1 MLSDIVNFLKSA
13 KSCVDTIIN
22 ELEEFK
28 KLESDG
34 MKKIDLFI
42 EIIKELGCSVQNLE
56 KAFADEKEIPVEHR
70 LKYLIIKELKFD
82 LDDFVDSI
90 KEYKKW
96 YILVI
101 KREKLPDDLT
111 SPTDISGSKTEGKC
125 TKCWSWCCSTCPC
138 KVSEPVLLNAGI
150 QLALIS
156 PSQMNKMLDESF
168 QKIMEKVRI
177 VIELEKDIFGTAIK
191 ITHPILQK
199 AWMSFGPRD
208 KTKIEVEEH
217 MLVEALL
224 NRLKDECN
232 GEVANESKCREIIY
246 KFLQGLEIKAG
257 NRPNGKISIDELNE
271 LATTELN
278 SLSVLS
284 MLGLDEQPGCVITG
298 LETESQIVSN
308 STKTEDVLKV
318 LAKYVSEHI
327 GQQNIQIQTTENKQ
341 IEELSINSI
350 PAQNSLSPESIK
362 IDLDVINKK
371 LDLLDKAG
379 LIALANN
386 LPIRVTSS
394 DKEGILE
401 CEGYGSHW
409 PYKVICEFELDN
421 INSVNSV
428 TATFVAKDQ
437 GWGGTGH
444 CNVRYRVG
452 SSKILPAFFI
462 DREKTPSNTYTYIIK
477 KDELEGLTVSDKITF
492 WLCSAPWGG
501 WSAQVTHCDI
511 VIN

>member
-28 KLESDG
+28 KLESNG

-42 EIIKELGCSVQNLE
+42 EIIKELGCSVKNLE
-56 KAFADEKEIPVEHR
+56 KAFADENEIPVEHR

-90 KEYKKW
+90 KEYRKW

-101 KREKLPDDLT
+101 KGEKLPEDLT
-111 SPTDISGSKTEGKC
+111 GPIDISGSTSKC
-125 TKCWSWCCSTCPC
+125 RKCCRWSICCSTCPC
-138 KVSEPVLLNAGI
+138 KVTDPVFLNAGI
-150 QLALIS
+150 QLALVS
-156 PSQMNKMLDESF
+156 PSQMNKQLDESF

-191 ITHPILQK
+191 ISHPILQR

-217 MLVEALL
+217 MLVEALV

-232 GEVANESKCREIIY
+232 GEVVNESKCREIMY
-246 KFLQGLEIKAG
+246 SFLQELERKAG
-257 NRPNGKISIDELNE
+257 NKPNGKISIDELNE
-271 LATTELN
+271 LVPTESN
-278 SLSVLS
+278 TKSVLE
-284 MLGLDEQPGCVITG
+284 MLGLVEQPGCNHMN
-298 LETESQIVSN
+298 ESKFSSSQVSLHCLKEN
-308 STKTEDVLKV
+308 GADDVLKI
-318 LAKYVSEHI
+318 LAKYVSEHM
-327 GQQNIQIQTTENKQ
+327 GSKSGSVFDTSQIPETKLILDPIT
-341 IEELSINSI
+341 
-350 PAQNSLSPESIK
+350 PESIK
-362 IDLDVINKK
+362 IELNVQKK
-371 LDLLDKAG
+371 LDLDL
-379 LIALANN
+379 N
-386 LPIRVTSS
+386 LPVRVTMS

-409 PYKVICEFELDN
+409 PYKVICEFGLDE
-421 INSVNSV
+421 IKLVNSI

-444 CNVRYRVG
+444 ANIRYCAG
-452 SSKILPAFFI
+452 SNKITPAIFI
-462 DREKTPSNTYTYIIK
+462 DRNANPSNTYTYTIK
-477 KDELEGLTVSDKITF
+477 KDELNGLVSNNKITF
-492 WLCSAPWGG
+492 WLCSPPWDG
-501 WSAQVTHCDI
+501 WSAQVTHCD
-511 VIN
+511 VVLN